1 MHLGAV
7 AEVEPD
13 LEGELLELSHH
24 GESFT
29 VQTDSPVTRETPS
42 IAERPRPEQPAGR
55 EPVSRC
61 SEPSERAVAFL

>member
-7 AEVEPD
+7 AQVEPD

-29 VQTDSPVTRETPS
+29 VQTDSPVTKETPS
-42 IAERPRPEQPAGR
+42 IADAAATGGP
-55 EPVSRC
+55 
-61 SEPSERAVAFL
+61 